1 MQSPAAQGLGE
12 GRPECSW
19 HLQSRSEQGQP
30 PRQELSMKK
39 GHLIYYQLAAV
50 SRPREAVNFLRT
62 TQEVKDRILRHGA
75 TEAPFLGPQMGCQAQ
90 TSPSEKTDQ
99 FPSCS
104 ALKRTSWSSPKAKAG
119 TSFKILWFF

>member
-1 MQSPAAQGLGE
+1 
-12 GRPECSW
+12 
-19 HLQSRSEQGQP
+19 
-30 PRQELSMKK
+30 MKK

-99 FPSCS
+99 FPSCEETLS
-104 ALKRTSWSSPKAKAG
+104 YGCQERCSFTSYFS
-119 TSFKILWFF
+119 LWFEITTAKQFHVAATDVISGPDLLFQPEK